1 MKPNWSPK
9 LKDVLGYPTKEI
21 SKVSKRTGQEY
32 NVEVIETITLVS
44 TGSKEKTSDDNFRYF
59 IVDPKM
65 KLEYAVKVPNEVEV
79 SFGTR
84 LIFRNLRGGLL
95 PNSTNGWYSAD
106 SVEVVAKNA

>member
-65 KLEYAVKVPNEVEV
+65 KLEYN
-79 SFGTR
+79 
-84 LIFRNLRGGLL
+84 
-95 PNSTNGWYSAD
+95 
-106 SVEVVAKNA
+106 KNKIKYKFKILQ